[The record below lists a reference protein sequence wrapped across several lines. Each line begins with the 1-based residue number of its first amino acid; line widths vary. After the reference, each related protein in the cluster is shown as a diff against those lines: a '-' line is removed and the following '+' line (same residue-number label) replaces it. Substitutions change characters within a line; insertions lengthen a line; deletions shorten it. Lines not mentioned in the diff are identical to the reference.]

1 MSTRE
6 SPKASMTGILTS
18 LALLACS
25 GLSHAATVD
34 QLVSAA
40 KKEGTFEFYATNT
53 LTNKG
58 AQELGDAFN
67 KKYGLRIKLNYS
79 PANDMSGDVSKVI
92 VQGTSGVP
100 AEWDVMV
107 VTDAHHATLW
117 VKKMHQRFDY
127 KSIGV
132 DPQLI
137 HYDNGTVSFANQ
149 IVLPA
154 YNTKVLPPADVPK
167 KWEDLLDPKWKGG
180 RLGMANTTHHLAR
193 LAAGPWGEAKTLDYV
208 KGLAGQGLVLGVL
221 GDLFTRLQVGEIRL
235 MVTLTDS
242 FTNTAKKTGAPIVF
256 AEAVQ
261 PVISP
266 AYHAGVPK
274 GALHPNV
281 GYLFSAFLTTPEAQ
295 EIWERYNGQ
304 SSAFVPG
311 TSAYKYAQGKKMV
324 YMSQE
329 QAALI
334 DRLSAEYGTILGFKK

>member
-1 MSTRE
+1 MLASTTAIL
-6 SPKASMTGILTS
+6 ASLFVVAWSS
-18 LALLACS
+18 LS
-25 GLSHAATVD
+25 QAATVE

-40 KKEGTFEFYATNT
+40 RKEGTFEFYATNT

-67 KKYGLRIKLNYS
+67 KKYGLKVKLNYS
-79 PANDMSGDVSKVI
+79 PANDMSGDVSKVL
-92 VQGTSGVP
+92 VQGTSGVSP
-100 AEWDVMV
+100 EWDLMV

-117 VKKMHQRFDY
+117 VRKMHERFDY
-127 KSIGV
+127 RMLGV

-154 YNTKVLPPADVPK
+154 YNAKVLPAADIPK
-167 KWEDLLDPKWKGG
+167 KWEDLLDPKWKSG

-193 LAAGPWGEAKTLDYV
+193 LAAGPWGEAKTMDYV
-208 KGLAGQGLVLGVL
+208 KALANQGLVLGIL

-242 FTNTAKKTGAPIVF
+242 FINTAKKTGAPIVF
-256 AEAVQ
+256 AEGIQ

-274 GALHPNV
+274 GAVHPNV
-281 GYLFSAFLTTPEAQ
+281 AELFAAFLTTPECQ

-311 TSAYKYAQGKKMV
+311 TKAYKYAQSKKMV

-329 QAALI
+329 QAGLI
-334 DRLSAEYGTILGFKK
+334 DKLSAEYGTILGFKK

>member
-1 MSTRE
+1 MPNRKSSLRFMS
-6 SPKASMTGILTS
+6 AAM
-18 LALLACS
+18 ALLIVVGAFGFS
-25 GLSHAATVD
+25 DAVTVD
-34 QLVSAA
+34 QVVSAA
-40 KKEGTFEFYATNT
+40 RKEGTLEFYATNT

-58 AQELGDAFN
+58 AQELSEAFN
-67 KKYGLRIKLNYS
+67 KKFGLKIRLHYS
-79 PANDMSGDVSKVI
+79 PANDMSGDVAKVLL
-92 VQGTSGVP
+92 QGNSGVP
-100 AEWDVMV
+100 PEWDLMV

-117 VKKMHQRFDY
+117 VRKMHERFDY
-127 KSIGV
+127 RALGV
-132 DPQLI
+132 DSQLI

-154 YNTKVLPPADVPK
+154 YNSKILPAADVPK

-193 LAAGPWGEAKTLDYV
+193 LAAGPWGEAKAMDYV
-208 KGLAGQGLVLGVL
+208 KALAGQGLVLGIL

-242 FTNTAKKTGAPIVF
+242 FINTAKKTGAPIVF
-256 AEAVQ
+256 AEGVQ

-281 GYLFSAFLTTPEAQ
+281 GYLFAAFLTTPEAQ

-304 SSAFVPG
+304 SSAFIPG
-311 TSAYKYAQGKKMV
+311 TRAYKYAQGKKMV

>member
-1 MSTRE
+1 MSDRR
-6 SPKASMTGILTS
+6 SPTAFITGILAPLV
-18 LALLACS
+18 LAICFVS
-25 GLSHAATVD
+25 SHAATVD

-40 KKEGTFEFYATNT
+40 RKEGAFEFYATNT
-53 LTNKG
+53 LTPKG

-67 KKYGLRIKLNYS
+67 KKYGLKVKLNYS
-79 PANDMSGDVSKVI
+79 PANDMSGDVSRVL
-92 VQGTSGVP
+92 VHGAAGVAP
-100 AEWDVMV
+100 EWDLMV

-117 VKKMHQRFDY
+117 VRKMHERFDY
-127 KSIGV
+127 RALGV
-132 DPQLI
+132 DPQLV

-154 YNTKVLPPADVPK
+154 YNAKVLPSGDIPK
-167 KWEDLLDPKWKGG
+167 RWEDLLDPKWKGG

-193 LAAGPWGEAKTLDYV
+193 LAAGPWGEAKALDYV
-208 KGLAGQGLVLGVL
+208 KALAGQELVLGIL
-221 GDLFTRLQVGEIRL
+221 GDLFTRLQIGEIRL

-242 FTNTAKKTGAPIVF
+242 FTNTAKKTGVPVVF
-256 AEAVQ
+256 AEGVQ
-261 PVISP
+261 PIISP

-274 GALHPNV
+274 GAVHPAV
-281 GYLFSAFLTTPEAQ
+281 GQLFAAFLTTPEAQ
-295 EIWERYNGQ
+295 EIWEKFNGQ

-334 DRLSAEYGTILGFKK
+334 DRLSSDYGKILGFKK